1 MLEVSTETQRNDS
14 KKIQALASQD
24 LMNIPDQG
32 PAVEV
37 SVSGTRST
45 GRSQNPWKR
54 KDGGFSDLRTQL
66 KAQNEDNQSTSHSR
80 LFHSLEKAEEISME
94 SPTPQ
99 KYSQSK
105 DEKDCLMPVSYNQP
119 LHQVCAHQKDKTRNI

>member
-1 MLEVSTETQRNDS
+1 MLEVSTETQKNDS

-24 LMNIPDQG
+24 LLDQG
-32 PAVEV
+32 PVVEV
-37 SVSGTRST
+37 PVGRTRST
-45 GRSQNPWKR
+45 GKSQNPWKH

-66 KAQNEDNQSTSHSR
+66 KAQNEDNQSTSGSR

-99 KYSQSK
+99 KYFRSK
-105 DEKDCLMPVSYNQP
+105 DGKGYLMPVSYNQP
-119 LHQVCAHQKDKTRNI
+119 LHQVCAHQKDKTRKI